1 MICQDATHIQHNQGF
16 YKGVDLISDAIE
28 KDGSPKQCDC
38 GVSKFSSHVLY
49 SCCEINHEMYILHRI
64 LKPQNMN
71 PHEYVE
77 EAISQPTGGST
88 VFTFII
94 IFLFIYCHNMS
105 SSYNFRNNLQMLNIP
120 WEKLP

>member
-1 MICQDATHIQHNQGF
+1 MICQDETCIQHYQGF
-16 YKGVDLISDAIE
+16 YTGVDLIPDAIE

-38 GVSKFSSHVLY
+38 GVSKFSSHVFY
-49 SCCEINHEMYILHRI
+49 PCCEINHEMYILHRI

-71 PHEYVE
+71 LQEYVW
-77 EAISQPTGGST
+77 EAISQPMGGSI

-94 IFLFIYCHNMS
+94 VFLFICCHNML
-105 SSYNFRNNLQMLNIP
+105 SSYNFRNNLQMLIIP